1 MGVKHYSK
9 STATSNLIYS
19 LDDGH
24 TFKELQFTNE
34 SLRVYSLLTE
44 NGEKTSVFTVFGS
57 LEGNN
62 HSWTLAKVNLTSF
75 FNDSVCSKDDFEYW
89 APHSTENTQC
99 FLGVKYNF
107 LRRKENKTCL
117 HGEDFNRKSKPTLC
131 SCNRE
136 DYVCDFGFYENEN
149 RNCIPNVDNEL
160 NPEPDCSDGKCVHPR
175 VLPLIIMCVN
185 YNCPVDNDHS

>member
-1 MGVKHYSK
+1 MGVKHYSRAV
-9 STATSNLIYS
+9 ATNSLIYS

-24 TFKELQFTNE
+24 TFKQLQFTNE

-57 LEGNN
+57 LDGSN
-62 HSWTLAKVNLTSF
+62 HSWTLVKVNLTSF
-75 FNDSVCSKDDFEYW
+75 FNENVCDKNDFEYW

-131 SCNRE
+131 SCTRE
-136 DYVCDFGFYENEN
+136 DYVCDFGFHESEN
-149 RNCIPNVDNEL
+149 RSCIPNDDNDFSNNL
-160 NPEPDCSDGKCVHPR
+160 NEPDCSEGEC
-175 VLPLIIMCVN
+175 L
-185 YNCPVDNDHS
+185 YY